1 MKKVKQAISIEK
13 SVFTLNANGQKL
25 TLSIEDLRTLRFV
38 IDQKLG
44 NYTNYSYGILGSPY
58 STSTA
63 YLSATNNTI
72 NALADTT
79 ITGNGTLTNTASIS
93 IGEENE

>member
-13 SVFTLNANGQKL
+13 SVFILTVNGQKL
-25 TLSIEDLRTLRFV
+25 SLSIEDLRTLRFV

-44 NYTNYSYGILGSPY
+44 SYPNYHYGVTTTVP
-58 STSTA
+58 
-63 YLSATNNTI
+63 YLSG
-72 NALADTT
+72 ALYASANSAVDTLST
-79 ITGNGTLTNTASIS
+79 TTTASNTASIS